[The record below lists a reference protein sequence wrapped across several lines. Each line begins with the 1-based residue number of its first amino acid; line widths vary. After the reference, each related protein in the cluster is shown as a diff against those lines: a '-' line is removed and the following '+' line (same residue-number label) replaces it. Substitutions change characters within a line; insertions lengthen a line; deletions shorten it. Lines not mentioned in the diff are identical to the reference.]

1 MFGNHII
8 WFVNSIKK
16 GILHVQI
23 QQACVVLYMI
33 TAFIAAI
40 RFYYK
45 CPFHRYVHYVLVCN
59 YIQKCIGLILVSYSL
74 KNDLSA
80 ALQHCIIVIVAS
92 WILQNAISM
101 LAATALYIMKK
112 FYSTLKSV
120 IRIAFIVIWTF
131 LRFAYTLMKMLL
143 LRVAVMPIK
152 LVKNA
157 FIVLKIVICII
168 PNLILKASTHN
179 KQIMVLYTIFT
190 IFLFCYYKIILN
202 YYMHDTV

>member
-1 MFGNHII
+1 
-8 WFVNSIKK
+8 
-16 GILHVQI
+16 
-23 QQACVVLYMI
+23 MI
-33 TAFIAAI
+33 TAFLAAI

-45 CPFHRYVHYVLVCN
+45 CPFHRYVRYVLVCN
-59 YIQKCIGLILVSYSL
+59 YIQKCIGLILIAYSL
-74 KNDLSA
+74 KHDLSA

-92 WILQNAISM
+92 WIFQNALSM
-101 LAATALYIMKK
+101 LAATALYTMKK
-112 FYSTLKSV
+112 FYSTIRSV
-120 IRIAFIVIWTF
+120 IRIAFIVICKF
-131 LRFAYTLMKMLL
+131 LRVVYTLLKMLL
-143 LRVAVMPIK
+143 LLVVVMPIK

-168 PNLILKASTHN
+168 PNLILNASTQN